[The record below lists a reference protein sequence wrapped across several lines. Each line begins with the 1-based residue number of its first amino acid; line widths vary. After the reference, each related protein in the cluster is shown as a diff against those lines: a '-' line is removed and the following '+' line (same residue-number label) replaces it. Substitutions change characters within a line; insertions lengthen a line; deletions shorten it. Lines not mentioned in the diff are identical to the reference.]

1 MHLAGHF
8 LLAAALL
15 CAAARFCTAVVF
27 DRAPHLFVSN
37 KCAGKPA
44 NGLGESSICDRIST
58 LDVLVLV
65 MLLLRKA
72 TSSDATSKPIKVKP
86 QTIVCSSK
94 GRHKL
99 F

>member
-1 MHLAGHF
+1 
-8 LLAAALL
+8 
-15 CAAARFCTAVVF
+15 
-27 DRAPHLFVSN
+27 
-37 KCAGKPA
+37 
-44 NGLGESSICDRIST
+44 
-58 LDVLVLV
+58 VLVLV